1 MEAFPRAGQAWFDSD
16 AGAVVRPYVFTSGRT
31 RPAAGHFDLISI
43 VLAVSA
49 DAGADHPMQPET
61 ASILRMCRTPMSVA
75 EIAAVLHL
83 PAGTVKVM
91 LSDLLAARL
100 IITRAPRT
108 TRFSNKPVL
117 EAVING
123 LRSL

>member
-1 MEAFPRAGQAWFDSD
+1 
-16 AGAVVRPYVFTSGRT
+16 VVRPYAFTSGRT
-31 RPAAGHFDLISI
+31 RPAAGHFDPISI

-49 DAGADHPMQPET
+49 DAGTDRLVPPQT

-83 PAGTVKVM
+83 PPGTVKVM